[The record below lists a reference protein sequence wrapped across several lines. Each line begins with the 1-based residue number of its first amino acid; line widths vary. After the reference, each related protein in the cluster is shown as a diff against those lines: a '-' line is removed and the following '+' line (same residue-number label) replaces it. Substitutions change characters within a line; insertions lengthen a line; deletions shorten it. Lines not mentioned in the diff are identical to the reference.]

1 MKTVKLLLHLG
12 ILLSTST
19 VLAQEQ
25 VTLSGYLRD
34 STNGEALIGA
44 NIFLEEIG
52 TGTSSNP
59 YGFYSL
65 SVPPG
70 TYQMQATYL
79 GYDPIV
85 RTIELNENRTL
96 NLEFTPAGFQIQEVV
111 VEGEAANAHV
121 AQVQMSTEKLSM
133 KKIKAIPQVLGEVD
147 LIRSIQLLP
156 GVTTV
161 GEGAS
166 GFNVRGGNID
176 QNLILLDEATVYNSS
191 HLFGLFSVFNSDAV
205 KDFQLYKG
213 GIPARY
219 GGRLSSVLDVRQR
232 EGNNKQFG
240 MTGGIGLISSRLTL
254 EGPIQK
260 EKSSFMLAG
269 RSSYGHLFLN
279 FFPDLRD
286 NVIWFYDLNGKV
298 NFTLNDKN
306 RVFLSG
312 YFGRDNFNFG
322 DDFRSN
328 WGNGTATLRWNH
340 LFSKKLFSNFTAV
353 FSDYNYS
360 LGVPTGAQAFEWT
373 AGILNTTLKADFTY
387 YIDSRNELEF
397 GLEGIYYRF
406 RPGRAEGVGDNSIFN
421 QIELQAEYAV
431 EPAAYISFQQKI
443 GSRLTLQY
451 GLRYS
456 GFLNVGPRTV
466 FLYEDGIP
474 DDATNVV
481 DSISYGRW
489 DLIKGYHG
497 PEPRFAANY
506 LFDDKNSVKLSY
518 NRTRQNIH
526 LISNT
531 TAATPVDVW
540 MPAGTYIQPA
550 IADQIAAG
558 YFRNFS
564 DNMYE
569 ASVEVYYKWF
579 QNLVDYR
586 DGAELLLNENLETDL
601 LTGDGRAYGA
611 EFIVRK
617 TSGRLTGWVSYT
629 LARSERTTP
638 GINNGE
644 TYPSNWD
651 KLHDL
656 AVVASWDISPKLTL
670 SGNFAFM
677 SGRPITYPDSRY
689 EFEGIVIP
697 NYNNRNG
704 ARIPAYH
711 RMDVAVIW
719 KPNKK
724 PDKRW
729 KSEWLFGIYN
739 LYGRRNPYSIFF
751 RPSEDNPLV
760 TEAVRLS
767 IFGAPLPYVTYNF
780 KF

>member
-1 MKTVKLLLHLG
+1 MTIPNLLVSVSC
-12 ILLSTST
+12 LLWAATAF
-19 VLAQEQ
+19 AQDK

-34 STNGEALIGA
+34 STNGEVLIGA
-44 NIFLEEIG
+44 NLFLEELG
-52 TGTSSNP
+52 TGTTSNA
-59 YGFYSL
+59 YGFFSL

-70 TYQMQATYL
+70 TYRMQATYL
-79 GYDPIV
+79 GYNPI
-85 RTIELNENRTL
+85 RKTISLTENQTL
-96 NLEFTPAGFQIQEVV
+96 NLEFTPVGFQIEGVV
-111 VEGEAANAHV
+111 VKADAANSNV
-121 AQVQMSTEKLSM
+121 SQVQMSVEKLTM
-133 KKIKAIPQVLGEVD
+133 TQIKAIPQVLGEVD

-176 QNLILLDEATVYNSS
+176 QNLILLDEASVYNSS

-232 EGNNKQFG
+232 EGNNKRFG

-279 FFPDLRD
+279 FFPDLAD
-286 NVIWFYDLNGKV
+286 NVIWFYDLNAKV
-298 NFTLNDKN
+298 NFTINDKN
-306 RVFLSG
+306 RIFLSG

-328 WGNGTATLRWNH
+328 WGNGTATVRWNH
-340 LFSKKLFSNFTAV
+340 LFNEKLFSNFTAV

-373 AGILNTTLKADFTY
+373 AGILNTAVKADFNY

-406 RPGRAEGVGDNSIFN
+406 RPGKAFGVGDNSIFN
-421 QIELQAEYAV
+421 QIELQSEFAI
-431 EPAAYISFQQKI
+431 EPAAYISFEQKI

-466 FLYEDGIP
+466 FLYQDGVP
-474 DDATNVV
+474 DDAANVV
-481 DSISYGRW
+481 DSITYDRW
-489 DLIKGYHG
+489 DLIKGYSG

-506 LFDDKNSVKLSY
+506 LLDEQNSVKLSY

-531 TAATPVDVW
+531 TAATPVDIW
-540 MPAGTYIQPA
+540 MPSGTYIQPA

-558 YFRNFS
+558 YFRNFKG
-564 DNMYE
+564 NMYE

-601 LTGDGRAYGA
+601 LSGDGRAYGA
-611 EFIVRK
+611 EFILRK

-638 GINNGE
+638 GINNNE

-656 AVVASWDISPKLTL
+656 TVVAAWDISPKLTL

-704 ARIPAYH
+704 ARTPAYH
-711 RMDVAVIW
+711 RLDAALVW

-729 KSEWLFGIYN
+729 KAEWLFGIYN

-751 RPSEDNPLV
+751 RPNEDNPLI
-760 TEAVRLS
+760 TEAVRLA